1 MLCCSDE
8 AAETDDLACHT
19 GDDNI
24 VSTDSGAKDGL
35 TVDKSTEPAVDSAT
49 ADSQTDALRSDD
61 AVVKDSESST
71 KQTWC
76 FADIKK
82 QWRRFNIDLMP
93 KVILVMPCCLLGCFL
108 NTWARRCV

>member
-1 MLCCSDE
+1 MMLCCSDE
-8 AAETDDLACHT
+8 AAETGDLACHT
-19 GDDNI
+19 GDDGSG
-24 VSTDSGAKDGL
+24 STDSGAKNGSMA
-35 TVDKSTEPAVDSAT
+35 DKSTEPAVDSAT
-49 ADSQTDALRSDD
+49 ADGQTDVLRSDD

-93 KVILVMPCCLLGCFL
+93 KVILECHAVF
-108 NTWARRCV
+108 